1 MQVMIVMLVR
11 RVMQV
16 MDSNASKIVM
26 LVRTVMQVR
35 IVMQV
40 RRVMQVRYG

>member
-1 MQVMIVMLVR
+1 MLVR

-16 MDSNASKIVM
+16 RNKESNASKEVI
-26 LVRTVMQVR
+26 LVR

-40 RRVMQVRYG
+40 K